1 MKSTQIGHGRQH
13 SIEYLLQDQLN
24 LTFFSNSSPSPIKA
38 KRKPHQ
44 SLFTFQDT
52 YKGNN
57 LPDEQTVIKYLK
69 SQRTGLKK
77 NRKFYQGPFSLN
89 RTGAIPHSTNLHI
102 RNQLGVTGG
111 YLGNQQSMIF
121 VMECQDSQI
130 KNMKNTSK
138 IEGI

>member
-1 MKSTQIGHGRQH
+1 MKSTQIGHARQQ

-24 LTFFSNSSPSPIKA
+24 LTFFNNSSPSPIKA

-44 SLFTFQDT
+44 SLFTSQDT

-69 SQRTGLKK
+69 SQRSGLKK
-77 NRKFYQGPFSLN
+77 NRKFHQGAFSLN

-111 YLGNQQSMIF
+111 FLGNQQSMIF
-121 VMECQDSQI
+121 VMGCENSQLQGMTNI
-130 KNMKNTSK
+130 SN
-138 IEGI
+138 I